1 MNCSAVPTPPRI
13 STIVLMKDASIPSLT
28 FTATCDRAATVTAVT
43 TGETPTPSRVTVALK
58 SASEGFETTIDPEI
72 VPSFPGTPGQN
83 QLVEIR

>member
-13 STIVLMKDASIPSLT
+13 STIVLINEASIPSLT
-28 FTATCDRAATVTAVT
+28 FTAACERAATVTAVT

-58 SASEGFETTIDPEI
+58 SVSEGFEITIDPAI

-83 QLVEIR
+83 QLVEMR